1 MKVAVLELL
10 SGGGIHELIGIPNA
24 NSAGESERSE
34 IAQALLREGW
44 AMLHALASDLQQCG
58 HQIFTCLDQ
67 ELVHS
72 KQEPTSALTPFDHFV
87 CSNRIDWLSQWRQ
100 VAIPAEITIVI
111 APEIDNLLA
120 TTVRHLREHGAIV
133 LAPDAWFLKATSDK
147 LLFAEAM
154 LNAKLPHPSTQTLTS
169 FLQSPPAE
177 RTGFASASSDG
188 LVLKR
193 RDGAGCAD
201 MKRFESDRSFAT
213 WCCSNLLAPQ
223 PSEANQRTE
232 DLTWRVEAQAQNG
245 ESWIV
250 QPWLKG
256 SPRSLAVLAGRSN
269 WILGSVAQRI
279 ELSPCVADASVSSVQ
294 YAGGYGPLDD
304 TKIQQLELFANRVLN
319 AIPGKPSGWIGIDFL
334 IPDGAKDWT
343 QWVPIEINPR
353 LTTSYLGY
361 RQWYG
366 GALGDMLLRIQAT
379 SSSRDDA
386 CFHSVDFH

>member
-10 SGGGIHELIGIPNA
+10 SGGGIQELIGIPNA
-24 NSAGESERSE
+24 DSDHESEASE

-58 HQIFTCLDQ
+58 HQVFTCLDQ
-67 ELVHS
+67 QLVRS
-72 KQEPTSALTPFDHFV
+72 KLVQTSDLPPFDDFV
-87 CSNRIDWLSQWRQ
+87 CSNRIDWLSQWRH

-120 TTVRHLREHGAIV
+120 TTVRHLRERGAIV
-133 LAPDAWFLKATSDK
+133 LAPDALFLKATSDK

-154 LNAKLPHPSTQTLTS
+154 SDANLPHPSTQTLTS
-169 FLQSPPAE
+169 FLQSTPVAQ
-177 RTGFASASSDG
+177 TG

-201 MKRFESDRSFAT
+201 MKRFESDRSLAT
-213 WCCSNLLAPQ
+213 WCCSNLLATQ
-223 PSEANQRTE
+223 RSEATPRTE
-232 DLTWRVEAQAQNG
+232 GWAQHG

-250 QPWLKG
+250 QPWLEG
-256 SPRSLAVLAGRSN
+256 SARSLAVIAGPSN

-279 ELSPCVADASVSSVQ
+279 EHLPCKTDASVSNVH
-294 YAGGYGPLDD
+294 YAGGFGPQED
-304 TKIQQLELFANRVLN
+304 TTIQQLELFANRVLN

-334 IPDGAKDWT
+334 IPVGAKDWT

-366 GALGDMLLRIQAT
+366 GALGDMLLGIQAG

>member
-10 SGGGIHELIGIPNA
+10 SGGGIQELIGIPNA
-24 NSAGESERSE
+24 DSAHESEASE

-58 HQIFTCLDQ
+58 HQVFTCLDQ
-67 ELVHS
+67 QLVRS
-72 KQEPTSALTPFDHFV
+72 KLVQTSDLPPFDDFV
-87 CSNRIDWLSQWRQ
+87 CSNRIDWLSQWRH

-120 TTVRHLREHGAIV
+120 TTVRHLREQGAIV
-133 LAPDAWFLKATSDK
+133 LASDALFLKATSDK
-147 LLFAEAM
+147 LLFAAAM
-154 LNAKLPHPSTQTLTS
+154 LEANLPHPSTQTLTS
-169 FLQSPPAE
+169 FLQSTPTE
-177 RTGFASASSDG
+177 QTGFDGVSQGG

-201 MKRFESDRSFAT
+201 MKRFESDRSLSA
-213 WCCSNLLAPQ
+213 WCLSNLKAIQ
-223 PSEANQRTE
+223 HSEATQRTE
-232 DLTWRVEAQAQNG
+232 DLTWRGRNWDQHG

-250 QPWLKG
+250 QPWLAG
-256 SPRSLAVLAGRSN
+256 SARSLAVIAGRSN
-269 WILGSVAQRI
+269 WMLGSVTQRI
-279 ELSPCVADASVSSVQ
+279 EYLPCKTDASVSNVQ
-294 YAGGYGPLDD
+294 YAGGFGPLND
-304 TKIQQLELFANRVLN
+304 TTIQQLELFANRVLN

-334 IPDGAKDWT
+334 IPDGAKDWK

-366 GALGDMLLRIQAT
+366 GALGDMLLGIHST
-379 SSSRDDA
+379 SSSRDEA

>member
-24 NSAGESERSE
+24 DSAGESERSE

-58 HQIFTCLDQ
+58 HQVFTCLDQ
-67 ELVHS
+67 ELVQS
-72 KQEPTSALTPFDHFV
+72 KQDPTYALTSFDDFA
-87 CSNRIDWLSQWRQ
+87 CSNRVDWLSQWRQ
-100 VAIPAEITIVI
+100 VAILAEITIVI

-120 TTVRHLREHGAIV
+120 LTVSHLREHGAIV
-133 LAPDAWFLKATSDK
+133 LAPDALFLKATSDK

-154 LNAKLPHPSTQTLTS
+154 LDANLPHPSTQTLTS

-177 RTGFASASSDG
+177 QTSFAISSSDG

-201 MKRFESDRSFAT
+201 MKRFENDRSLAT
-213 WCCSNLLAPQ
+213 WCRSKLLATQ
-223 PSEANQRTE
+223 LSEATQRTE
-232 DLTWRVEAQAQNG
+232 NSTWSMNERAQHG

-250 QPWLKG
+250 QPWLVG
-256 SPRSLAVLAGRSN
+256 SARSLAVLAGRSH

-279 ELSPCVADASVSSVQ
+279 EHLPCKDNASVSNVQ
-294 YAGGYGPLDD
+294 YTGGFGPLDD
-304 TKIQQLELFANRVLN
+304 TTFQQLERFANRALN

-343 QWVPIEINPR
+343 HWVPIEINPR

-366 GALGDMLLRIQAT
+366 GALGDMLLGIQAT
-379 SSSRDDA
+379 SSSRDHA

>member
-10 SGGGIHELIGIPNA
+10 SGGGIHELIGIPNSE
-24 NSAGESERSE
+24 SAGESEISE

-58 HQIFTCLDQ
+58 HQVFTCLDQ

-72 KQEPTSALTPFDHFV
+72 KQDPTCALTPFDDFV
-87 CSNRIDWLSQWRQ
+87 CSNRVDWLSQWRQ

-120 TTVRHLREHGAIV
+120 ITVSYLREHGAIV
-133 LAPDAWFLKATSDK
+133 LAPDALFLKATSDK

-154 LNAKLPHPSTQTLTS
+154 LDANLPHPSTQTLTS
-169 FLQSPPAE
+169 FLQSPPVE
-177 RTGFASASSDG
+177 QTSFANASPDG

-201 MKRFESDRSFAT
+201 MKRFENDRSLTT
-213 WCCSNLLAPQ
+213 WCRSNPQ
-223 PSEANQRTE
+223 VTQPNEATQRTE
-232 DLTWRVEAQAQNG
+232 DSAWSLEERAQHW

-250 QPWLKG
+250 QPWLAG
-256 SPRSLAVLAGRSN
+256 SARSLAVLAGPSH

-279 ELSPCVADASVSSVQ
+279 EHLPCKDDASVSNVQ
-294 YAGGYGPLDD
+294 YTGGFGPLDD
-304 TKIQQLELFANRVLN
+304 TTLQQLERFANRVLN

-334 IPDGAKDWT
+334 IPDGTHDWT

-366 GALGDMLLRIQAT
+366 RALGDMLLGIQAN
-379 SSSRDDA
+379 SSSRDHA

>member
-58 HQIFTCLDQ
+58 HQVFTCLDQ
-67 ELVHS
+67 ELVHL
-72 KQEPTSALTPFDHFV
+72 KQEPTSALTPFDNFV

-100 VAIPAEITIVI
+100 VAILAEITIVI

-120 TTVRHLREHGAIV
+120 FTVSHLREHGAIV
-133 LAPDAWFLKATSDK
+133 LASDVLFLKATSDK
-147 LLFAEAM
+147 LLFAAAM
-154 LNAKLPHPSTQTLTS
+154 LDANLPHPSTQTLTS
-169 FLQSPPAE
+169 FLQSLPTE
-177 RTGFASASSDG
+177 RTGFAGVNQDG
-188 LVLKR
+188 FVLKR
-193 RDGAGCAD
+193 RDGAGCSD
-201 MKRFESDRSFAT
+201 MKRFENDRSLAT
-213 WCCSNLLAPQ
+213 WSCSNLLAPQ

-232 DLTWRVEAQAQNG
+232 DSSWSLEERAQQG

-250 QPWLKG
+250 QPWLAG
-256 SPRSLAVLAGRSN
+256 SARSLAVLAGRSH

-279 ELSPCVADASVSSVQ
+279 EHLPCKDNASVSNVQ
-294 YAGGYGPLDD
+294 YAGGFGPLDD
-304 TKIQQLELFANRVLN
+304 TTIQQLELFANRVLN

-366 GALGDMLLRIQAT
+366 GALGDMLLGIQAT
-379 SSSRDDA
+379 PSSRDDA